1 MSTTRFPPASPRI
14 IKSPRS
20 PEKTASKKS
29 VKKLSLERRNSKD
42 TVVSQMGGFKKLEV
56 PRGQEVVITPVRLT
70 KAQRKKLEEEAGGSE
85 NEGLTVKDLTQDQI
99 LAQKQQLTRLGIPP
113 LDLPAEDKA
122 SHPSP
127 RISQSPRP
135 ATSPHRHG
143 AKKPVLASTPRVLP
157 DTPRVAS
164 PRSKTPRE
172 SRRLMPGRSEV
183 STATRGDPANARLEY
198 LDLKLGFKREEVD
211 GLKRQYEAAKQGLGL
226 LQQKRDQ
233 LAARTFHGARSEH
246 ARDEEG
252 AKANAYEEIDE
263 MIGILQ
269 LEDEH
274 RQQ

>member
-1 MSTTRFPPASPRI
+1 V
-14 IKSPRS
+14 
-20 PEKTASKKS
+20 E
-29 VKKLSLERRNSKD
+29 
-42 TVVSQMGGFKKLEV
+42 
-56 PRGQEVVITPVRLT
+56 
-70 KAQRKKLEEEAGGSE
+70 
-85 NEGLTVKDLTQDQI
+85 DLTADQI
-99 LAQKQQLTRLGIPP
+99 SAQQLELTRLGIPP
-113 LDLPAEDKA
+113 LDLPADDKA

-143 AKKPVLASTPRVLP
+143 AKKPVLASTPPVLP

-164 PRSKTPRE
+164 SRSKTPRE
-172 SRRLMPGRSEV
+172 SRRLVPGRSEV
-183 STATRGDPANARLEY
+183 STATRVDPSKAHLEH
-198 LDLKLGFKREEVD
+198 LDRKLGIKRQEVD

-263 MIGILQ
+263 MIGNLR

>member
-1 MSTTRFPPASPRI
+1 LNNAQFPPASPRI
-14 IKSPRS
+14 KESPRS
-20 PEKTASKKS
+20 PEKTTSKTS
-29 VKKLSLERRNSKD
+29 VKKFALERRNSKD
-42 TVVSQMGGFKKLEV
+42 TVASQLGGFKMLEV
-56 PRGQEVVITPVRLT
+56 PQGQQSGITPVMLT
-70 KAQRKKLEEEAGGSE
+70 RTQKKLEKKKKE
-85 NEGLTVKDLTQDQI
+85 LTVEDLTPGQI
-99 LAQKQQLTRLGIPP
+99 SAQQRELTRLGVLP
-113 LDLPAEDKA
+113 LKLIAEDNA
-122 SHPSP
+122 SDPSP

-135 ATSPHRHG
+135 AASPHRHG
-143 AKKPVLASTPRVLP
+143 AKKPVPASTPRVLP

-172 SRRLMPGRSEV
+172 SRRLVPGRSEV
-183 STATRGDPANARLEY
+183 STATRVDPSKAHLEH
-198 LDLKLGFKREEVD
+198 LDRKLSIKCQEVD

-263 MIGILQ
+263 MIGNLR